1 MRSSRPTNTDNYR
14 CIYLIYMLNRV
25 EQYNPF
31 FRQFLFLAVLVGLG
45 IVIFWQL
52 SFFVGAFLGATT
64 LYIVLRRTL
73 FRMTE
78 QWGWKRW
85 IAAVTLLLV
94 VCIAMLGLGYLIFEV
109 IASEIPAVN
118 SAWLLKGFGVVQAKI
133 NDLFGYTLVPAK
145 LLAESRDFITRL
157 VSMLINTTYS
167 FAANNLLMLVILYF
181 MLAGGRSMEA
191 VLYRYAPFSGRSL
204 KLVRREAK
212 QMIFGNAIGIPVV
225 MLAQSLTA
233 ALFYWVVGLEN
244 VLFWAFLTGVFGLVP
259 MLGTALVTV
268 PLGIYLLATGA
279 MWQGIVMLIGAVV
292 VIANVDNLCRIFL
305 MKRAADTHPL
315 IVIFGVMLGIPLFGF
330 WGIIFGPLLISGFL
344 LLIRIYYLEYRL
356 LQRGSP
362 PQTNE

>member
-1 MRSSRPTNTDNYR
+1 
-14 CIYLIYMLNRV
+14 MLNCTDR
-25 EQYNPF
+25 YNSF
-31 FRQFLFLAVLVGLG
+31 FRQLLFLAILIGLG
-45 IVIFWQL
+45 VIIFWQL

-64 LYIVLRRTL
+64 LYIVLRKTL

-78 QWGWKRW
+78 QWGWRRW
-85 IAAVTLLLV
+85 IAAGTLLLII
-94 VCIAMLGLGYLIFEV
+94 CAAMLGLGYLIFEV

-118 SAWLLKGFGVVQAKI
+118 SALLLKGFEVVQTRI

-145 LLAESRDFITRL
+145 LLAESRVFITRL

-167 FAANNLLMLVILYF
+167 FAANNLMMLVILYF
-181 MLAGGRSMEA
+181 MLVGGRSMEA
-191 VLYRYAPFSGRSL
+191 ALYRYAPFSGRSL

-225 MLAQSLTA
+225 MLAQSVTS
-233 ALFYWVVGLEN
+233 ALFYWIVGLDN
-244 VLFWAFLTGVFGLVP
+244 ILFWAFLTGIFGLVP

-268 PLGIYLLATGA
+268 PLGIYLMATGA
-279 MWQGIVMLIGAVV
+279 TWQGIVMLIGAVV

-305 MKRAADTHPL
+305 MQRTANTHPL
-315 IVIFGVMLGIPLFGF
+315 VIIFGVVLGIPLFGF

-356 LQRGSP
+356 LRNDSMP
-362 PQTNE
+362 PSAES